1 MNYLIIFIGGGIG
14 AMSRYALQG
23 VVYQFIGA
31 AFPYGTFAV
40 NVLGCFLIGILAG
53 ASEKFIID
61 PQWRIFLTIGLLG
74 GFTTFSSF
82 GYETFALF
90 RDGEVLW
97 ACANIF
103 GSVITGLLAVWL
115 GFFLINTR

>member
-23 VVYQFIGA
+23 IVYEFTGA
-31 AFPYGTFAV
+31 AFPYGTLMV
-40 NVLGCFLIGILAG
+40 NVLGCFLIGVFAG

-74 GFTTFSSF
+74 GFTTFSSL

-90 RDGEVLW
+90 RDGEILL
-97 ACANIF
+97 ALANIF
-103 GSVITGLLAVWL
+103 GSVLIGLLSVWL
-115 GFFLINTR
+115 GFFLIK